1 MTIWSCEKSKDE
13 CKLLFGHIRSLN
25 NRMYERRILKVK
37 VRQTERDALE
47 APTTE
52 VFPSS
57 APFTQL
63 ATLALAS
70 NRSWRT
76 SALSWYAARCKG
88 VRTPLDFDPW
98 GAPAVPA
105 VPLGAMLSSTS
116 ASLQQ
121 VRNKESRESD
131 VGPIGRQQKL
141 RIWVDDGKLPNT
153 KWISGISG
161 QQNRNLN
168 LKQMCSASTISGGS
182 HKAVKLAENS
192 KRTLATLA
200 LSRMAHTCR
209 AVRPLASNTS
219 TVQSTLLGSL
229 GCSPSSSDTKILTTS
244 ATSPQRQHGPKP

>member
-1 MTIWSCEKSKDE
+1 
-13 CKLLFGHIRSLN
+13 
-25 NRMYERRILKVK
+25 MYERRILKVK

-63 ATLALAS
+63 AT
-70 NRSWRT
+70 
-76 SALSWYAARCKG
+76 RCKG

-141 RIWVDDGKLPNT
+141 RI
-153 KWISGISG
+153 
-161 QQNRNLN
+161 
-168 LKQMCSASTISGGS
+168 
-182 HKAVKLAENS
+182 
-192 KRTLATLA
+192 
-200 LSRMAHTCR
+200 
-209 AVRPLASNTS
+209 
-219 TVQSTLLGSL
+219 
-229 GCSPSSSDTKILTTS
+229 
-244 ATSPQRQHGPKP
+244 